1 MATTPPPSEST
12 ASCSTKGT
20 PFSPNFPAAAT
31 RNISNKERRQTC
43 RESVQR
49 PSQVDDDDIRPN
61 GLLLFVEEGGVTMNA
76 KPAREGHRPFVT
88 DIQELRRRAREHMER
103 GAVTSAYSADRET
116 VIRILNEVLATEIV
130 CVLRYKRHYYMAT
143 GIHAQAVAEEFLEH
157 AKEEQG
163 HADIAAERITQLGG
177 EPNFNPEGL
186 ATRSHSQ
193 YVAGKSLLDMVRE
206 DLVAERI
213 AVDSYQEIVRYLGDD
228 DPTTRIAMEQ
238 ILAKEEEH
246 ADDMKRLLER
256 LSQNDRAA
264 GTF

>member
-1 MATTPPPSEST
+1 MTTTTE
-12 ASCSTKGT
+12 
-20 PFSPNFPAAAT
+20 
-31 RNISNKERRQTC
+31 KE
-43 RESVQR
+43 
-49 PSQVDDDDIRPN
+49 
-61 GLLLFVEEGGVTMNA
+61 
-76 KPAREGHRPFVT
+76 HHHPFVT
-88 DIQELRRRAREHMER
+88 DIQELRRRAREHMEQ

-157 AKEEQG
+157 AEEEQG

-193 YVAGKSLLDMVRE
+193 YVAGKTLLDMVRE

-213 AVDSYQEIVRYLGDD
+213 AVESYNEIIRYLGSH
-228 DPTTRIAMEQ
+228 DPTTRRAMEK
-238 ILAKEEEH
+238 ILAKEEEP
-246 ADDMKRLLER
+246 ADDMKKLLET
-256 LSQNDRAA
+256 LSKDERFAERS
-264 GTF
+264 